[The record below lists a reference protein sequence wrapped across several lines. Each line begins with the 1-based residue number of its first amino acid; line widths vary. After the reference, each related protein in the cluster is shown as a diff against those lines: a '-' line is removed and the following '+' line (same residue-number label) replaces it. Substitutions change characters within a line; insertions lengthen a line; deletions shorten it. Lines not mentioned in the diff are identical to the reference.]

1 MAKDSFGPNIMT
13 VQEATNQIAQ
23 RRIIRVTPTVI
34 AGTTENN
41 DVAFDATEIPN
52 AVLRPGGCSE
62 LVGIYALD
70 QDNEA
75 HDMDL
80 VFMEN
85 QTNLGTAGSA
95 VTITDD
101 NIQAANIIGCLR
113 LDWSDRV
120 VGLVN
125 TSLTSFGAHYSDAG
139 ATPSPYMLL
148 QAAENST
155 SVYFSAVM
163 REEAAWAATDDLDF
177 IFHIRY

>member
-1 MAKDSFGPNIMT
+1 MGMYPGGN
-13 VQEATNQIAQ
+13 
-23 RRIIRVTPTVI
+23 IIRVTPTVI
-34 AGTTENN
+34 AGTTEDN

-52 AVLRPGGCSE
+52 AVASRGGISE

-70 QDNEA
+70 QDNES

-101 NIQAANIIGCLR
+101 NAQAANIIGSLR

-120 VGLVN
+120 VSLVN
-125 TSLTSFGAHYSDAG
+125 SSLTSFGAHFGDAG

-148 QAAENST
+148 KAAEGST
-155 SVYFSAVM
+155 SVYFSAIM
-163 REEAAWAATDDLDF
+163 RAEAAWAATDDLDF
-177 IFHIRY
+177 IFHIKYIS